1 MADESKETEELEETE
16 PAAEEPEEPE
26 EPEADGV
33 DWKALAR
40 KWERQAKANA
50 KKAAEADALKAE
62 KARAG
67 WVASVAKETGVPA
80 DVLRQFSADSE
91 DDLKAKAEAVAE
103 HFKKDALPVVP
114 GDGKQPKEAAADDKR
129 SFVRQLMGKED

>member
-16 PAAEEPEEPE
+16 PAAE

-50 KKAAEADALKAE
+50 KKAARQTRLRPRRR
-62 KARAG
+62 ARAG
-67 WVASVAKETGVPA
+67 SP
-80 DVLRQFSADSE
+80 
-91 DDLKAKAEAVAE
+91 
-103 HFKKDALPVVP
+103 
-114 GDGKQPKEAAADDKR
+114 R
-129 SFVRQLMGKED
+129 SPRRRACPPTCSGSSPQTARTT

>member
-16 PAAEEPEEPE
+16 PAAE

-50 KKAAEADALKAE
+50 KKAAEAL
-62 KARAG
+62 
-67 WVASVAKETGVPA
+67 ASYVDMHLA
-80 DVLRQFSADSE
+80 D
-91 DDLKAKAEAVAE
+91 
-103 HFKKDALPVVP
+103 
-114 GDGKQPKEAAADDKR
+114 
-129 SFVRQLMGKED
+129 